1 MAEAAKGLD
10 INLYPNPSQGKF
22 QLQLSGLTTS
32 TAELTVTD
40 LAGKTLL
47 TKEVKTSEGM
57 VKETID
63 LKTAKGIYLLQVKTV
78 EQTIIRKVIVE

>member
-1 MAEAAKGLD
+1 
-10 INLYPNPSQGKF
+10 
-22 QLQLSGLTTS
+22 
-32 TAELTVTD
+32 
-40 LAGKTLL
+40 
-47 TKEVKTSEGM
+47 M